1 MDNVLNQEISNS
13 NQNLSNFQSKL
24 MKLIPYIFCFFI
36 FSFIGWLLET
46 VFCFCALGRFIKRG
60 FLYSA
65 ICPIYR
71 YWSLNFNCI
80 FR

>member
-1 MDNVLNQEISNS
+1 MDNVLNQDISNS
-13 NQNLSNFQSKL
+13 NQNLSSFQTKL
-24 MKLIPYIFCFFI
+24 MKIIPYIFCFFI

-46 VFCFCALGRFIKRG
+46 IFCFCVLGKFVKRG

-65 ICPIYR
+65 ICPIYGYR
-71 YWSLNFNCI
+71 STAFNYI